1 MNASLPFDRQRPG
14 WRGGLA
20 GIALALLLGAVAYL
34 VTSAWPRLF
43 PPPLFE
49 AASRP
54 GCDLHR
60 GPCTAVFDATRLIR
74 LQMEHRALPPTE
86 PLRVL
91 VDTAGFPADTATIEF
106 SGVDMQMGLI
116 RRDLVS
122 TGGGSFSGD
131 AILPVCVRRR
141 MTWRAIVTAQGADGL
156 HRATFDF
163 EVGRP

>member
-1 MNASLPFDRQRPG
+1 MSASLPLDRQGPG

-20 GIALALLLGAVAYL
+20 GIVLAILLGAVAYL

-49 AASRP
+49 AASQP
-54 GCDLHR
+54 GCDLHS
-60 GPCTAVFDATRLIR
+60 GPCAAAFDATRFIR
-74 LQMEHRALPPTE
+74 LQIEPKTLPASE

-91 VDTAGFPADTATIEF
+91 VDTAGFPVATATIEF
-106 SGVDMQMGLI
+106 SGVDMQMGLV
-116 RRDLVS
+116 RHDLIDSGV
-122 TGGGSFSGD
+122 GSFSGD

-141 MTWRAIVTAQGADGL
+141 MTWRAIVTTRGADGL

>member
-1 MNASLPFDRQRPG
+1 MSASLPLDRQRRS
-14 WRGGLA
+14 WRGGPA
-20 GIALALLLGAVAYL
+20 GIVLALLLGAVAYL
-34 VTSAWPRLF
+34 VTSTWPRLF
-43 PPPLFE
+43 PQPLFE

-60 GPCTAVFDATRLIR
+60 GPCTAVFDATRLVR
-74 LQMEHRALPPTE
+74 LQIEPRTLPPSE

-91 VDTAGFPADTATIEF
+91 VGTAGFPADTATIEF

-116 RRDLVS
+116 RYELIDSGVGTF
-122 TGGGSFSGD
+122 TGV
-131 AILPVCVRRR
+131 ATLPVCVRRR
-141 MTWRAIVTAQGADGL
+141 MTWRAIVTAHGADGL

>member
-1 MNASLPFDRQRPG
+1 MSTSLPLDRQRPG
-14 WRGGLA
+14 WRSGLA
-20 GIALALLLGAVAYL
+20 GIALAVVLGAVAYL

-43 PPPLFE
+43 PQPLFE

-54 GCDLHR
+54 GCDLHS
-60 GPCTAVFDATRLIR
+60 GPCTAAFDATRFIR
-74 LQMEHRALPPTE
+74 MQIEPRPLAPTE

-91 VDTAGFPADTATIEF
+91 VDTAGFAADSATIEF

-116 RRDLVS
+116 RHDLIN
-122 TGGGSFSGD
+122 TGVGAFSGD